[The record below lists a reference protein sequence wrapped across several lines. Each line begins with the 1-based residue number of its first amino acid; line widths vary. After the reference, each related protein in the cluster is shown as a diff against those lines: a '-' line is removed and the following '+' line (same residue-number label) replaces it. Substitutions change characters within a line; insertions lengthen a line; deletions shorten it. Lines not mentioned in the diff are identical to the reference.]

1 MASDSVPH
9 DHSTEQPTTLIP
21 VQVDNVDQLNAIA
34 RNLEGF
40 VLILGAA
47 SAGHPAFA
55 AVESILRP
63 THEQLQ
69 EFKDWFDRAWQIA
82 TNATK

>member
-1 MASDSVPH
+1 MASDNVPH
-9 DHSTEQPTTLIP
+9 HHSTEQPETVIP
-21 VQVDNVDQLNAIA
+21 VQVDDVDRLNAIV

-40 VLILGAA
+40 VLILDAV
-47 SAGHPAFA
+47 SVGHPAFA
-55 AVESILRP
+55 AVENILRP
-63 THEQLQ
+63 MHEQLH